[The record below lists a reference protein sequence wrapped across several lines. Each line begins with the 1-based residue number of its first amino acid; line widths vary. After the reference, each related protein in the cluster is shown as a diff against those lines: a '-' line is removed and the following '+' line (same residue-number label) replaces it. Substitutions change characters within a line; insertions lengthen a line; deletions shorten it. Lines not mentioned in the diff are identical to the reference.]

1 MGAADDAGWRQHQSR
16 RWFVFQ
22 IFYHHWLYSGAGNAN
37 FYYAIGLVFV
47 MAQVDARPA
56 PIYPI
61 LSFRPVLM
69 GRSTGLARMDAG
81 LGAMEAWSTRLGCN
95 GGLWARWRPG
105 SNRGW
110 TEWRAGSD
118 ASRADGGLGAMEA
131 RLIVR
136 LRLGQWRPG
145 LDVQFG
151 CGRYWFW
158 LSACC
163 QSSKLTKSV
172 ARRLRLKQ
180 PKRPRTLQIQKRAEQ
195 R

>member
-95 GGLWARWRPG
+95 GGLEREAGVQWRPV
-105 SNRGW
+105 
-110 TEWRAGSD
+110 
-118 ASRADGGLGAMEA
+118 GAMEA
-131 RLIVR
+131 WVQQRLDRMEGWVR
-136 LRLGQWRPG
+136 CKPG
-145 LDVQFG
+145 
-151 CGRYWFW
+151 
-158 LSACC
+158 
-163 QSSKLTKSV
+163 
-172 ARRLRLKQ
+172 
-180 PKRPRTLQIQKRAEQ
+180 
-195 R
+195 